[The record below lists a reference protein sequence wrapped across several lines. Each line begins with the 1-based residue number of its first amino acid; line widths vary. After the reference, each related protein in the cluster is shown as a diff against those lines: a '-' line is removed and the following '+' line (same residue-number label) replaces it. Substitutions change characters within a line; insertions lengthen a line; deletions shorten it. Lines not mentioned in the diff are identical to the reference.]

1 MTHLDAQLDQI
12 KEAIFEMMIKTN
24 RQVEK
29 SKEAFINFDED
40 IAEEIVHNE
49 KWINALELS
58 IDRECENTFALF
70 QPVATDLRFVISM
83 LKINS
88 DLERIADY
96 AENIAKY
103 VIEMEEPI
111 SDELIQKVK
120 LNKMFDLAIKMT
132 ADISIAFENE
142 DTKLAKKVFKQD
154 KDLNKINNISSRII
168 SEYIQSNPQEIRS
181 ALFLFSVIRKLE
193 RLGDH
198 VKNIVEDFIFY
209 LDAEIIKHKNKK
221 YKVKS

>member
-12 KEAIFEMMIKTN
+12 KEAIYEMMVKTN
-24 RQVEK
+24 RQVVK
-29 SKEAFINFDED
+29 SKQAFIQFDED
-40 IAEEIVHNE
+40 IAEEIIHNE
-49 KWINALELS
+49 KWINAMELS

-70 QPVATDLRFVISM
+70 QPVATDLRLVISM

-103 VIEMEEPI
+103 VIEMEAPI
-111 SDELIQKVK
+111 TEGLLQKVK
-120 LNKMFDLAIKMT
+120 LDKMFDIAIKMT
-132 ADISIAFENE
+132 SEICIAFENE
-142 DTKLAKKVFKQD
+142 DTNMAKKVFKQD
-154 KDLNKINNISSRII
+154 KYLNKINNKSSRII
-168 SEYIQSNPQEIRS
+168 SDYIQENPHEIRS

-198 VKNIVEDFIFY
+198 VKNIVEDLIFY
-209 LDAEIIKHKNKK
+209 HDAEIIKHKNKK
-221 YKVKS
+221 YKVKR